1 MDSESVDYMA
11 KSLARA
17 IFDDTA
23 TNRYTVN
30 FQVTPTRMFTVVME
44 DIGEYWEGLRQVTNY
59 QLSSLQD
66 VIAGSIDYLRREG
79 RASTVNDLN
88 RIGDFST
95 GYAYIKGLIWN
106 SEPKL
111 GMNTELCTC
120 GSAATTR
127 RAVDNAT
134 SLELPVSV
142 ELEARRISGKTDA
155 SLTPATNGGLPS
167 IGYILQAIENGGAR
181 FEYFHWFRYGAG
193 GRGQQIELE
202 VAYLAGTGPDNLDPK
217 LQQSSNHRFIVMH
230 IHFRRTKQG
239 FGIQQINFR
248 HGTELRRMRGG
259 SDPIY
264 RVYRPAIENSAP
276 TRVLECPTVPWCPLV
291 TADPP
296 QKQLDEFLKTLK
308 RVIAMIPQDLLSG
321 DRSKNVS
328 PPSQANLATG
338 NWEEGAPVQSTYGA
352 EYQPYNPASGKLTA
366 KNKFISTKWW
376 DSTS

>member
-202 VAYLAGTGPDNLDPK
+202 G
-217 LQQSSNHRFIVMH
+217 M
-230 IHFRRTKQG
+230 
-239 FGIQQINFR
+239 
-248 HGTELRRMRGG
+248 
-259 SDPIY
+259 
-264 RVYRPAIENSAP
+264 
-276 TRVLECPTVPWCPLV
+276 
-291 TADPP
+291 
-296 QKQLDEFLKTLK
+296 
-308 RVIAMIPQDLLSG
+308 
-321 DRSKNVS
+321 
-328 PPSQANLATG
+328 
-338 NWEEGAPVQSTYGA
+338 
-352 EYQPYNPASGKLTA
+352 
-366 KNKFISTKWW
+366 
-376 DSTS
+376 